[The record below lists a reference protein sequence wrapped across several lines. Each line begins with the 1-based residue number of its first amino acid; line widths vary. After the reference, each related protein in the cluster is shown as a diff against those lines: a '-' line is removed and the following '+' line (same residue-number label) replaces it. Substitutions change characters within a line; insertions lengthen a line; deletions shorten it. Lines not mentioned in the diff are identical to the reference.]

1 MGIFSRLRDIVHSNL
16 NAMLDKAED
25 PEKLLR
31 LMIAEME
38 DTLVEIKAQCA
49 AAMAQSKSFL
59 RQIEEM
65 GQRAGQW
72 AAKARLAVEKGRE
85 DLAREA
91 LLQKRSF
98 QERAEPIE
106 QQHRECDALVEK
118 YRQDIAQLEAKIQ
131 SVRERQKMLAQRHT
145 HAQVKRRAEQS
156 IRTANGGEV
165 MARFDTFERRVD
177 HMEAEADLVN
187 AARRSEE
194 PSLDDRFRELE
205 GDEALEKELAAL
217 RAEVSGKGETGETK

>member
-1 MGIFSRLRDIVHSNL
+1 MGIFSRLRDIIHSNI

-49 AAMAQSKSFL
+49 AAMAQSKAFL
-59 RQIEEM
+59 RQIEEL

-72 AAKARLAVEKGRE
+72 AGKARLAVEKGRE

-106 QQHRECDALVEK
+106 QQHRECDGLIEK

-131 SVRERQKMLAQRHT
+131 SVRERQKLLAHRHA
-145 HAQVKRRAEQS
+145 HAQIKRRAEQS
-156 IRTANGGEV
+156 IRQANGGDV
-165 MARFDTFERRVD
+165 LARFDSFERRVD

-187 AARRSEE
+187 AGRSKGE
-194 PSLDDRFRELE
+194 PSLDARFRDLE

-217 RAEVSGKGETGETK
+217 REQVGGKPGEQK